1 MAENMKRSTG
11 NNREHNQMI
20 SNQYLNYFWWLY
32 SIRNLDFQIF
42 KKSKIFRF
50 RPRKHH
56 ATTRK
61 PQKRLA
67 LGRRSRSH
75 MNTIHMVR
83 STLLQLPPRGALRA
97 NFGGPLVRLFFR
109 LQTQVLTIKKGSGNK
124 SFFLP
129 RVSNY
134 EKSDGDHYFLP
145 SAREISKHDQLWGH
159 FWGHYDRKHE
169 KKNLEPSGTQ
179 PNDF

>member
-1 MAENMKRSTG
+1 M
-11 NNREHNQMI
+11 
-20 SNQYLNYFWWLY
+20 
-32 SIRNLDFQIF
+32 
-42 KKSKIFRF
+42 F

-83 STLLQLPPRGALRA
+83 STLLQLSLRGALRA
-97 NFGGPLVRLFFR
+97 FLGGPPVTGFFR

-124 SFFLP
+124 SFTSP
-129 RVSNY
+129 RVSNH

-145 SAREISKHDQLWGH
+145 FAREISKHDQLWGH
-159 FWGHYDRKHE
+159 FLIILVRKHE
-169 KKNLEPSGTQ
+169 KCIQEEPK
-179 PNDF
+179 